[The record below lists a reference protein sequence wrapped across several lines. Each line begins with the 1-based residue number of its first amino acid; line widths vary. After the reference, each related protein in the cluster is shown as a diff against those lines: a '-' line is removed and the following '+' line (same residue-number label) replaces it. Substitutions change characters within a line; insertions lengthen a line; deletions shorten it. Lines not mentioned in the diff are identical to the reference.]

1 MKIQDYTK
9 MMAQIA
15 KVEEKR
21 EQYNYF
27 DAQLDAI
34 DCIAKPYEWNLAYQA
49 ERKAAKAVRKA
60 YKDFRNMIETSEE
73 LGHISEGYMMKKK
86 NDRDF
91 YLAVRWTVIEESR
104 HIHFEV
110 EHEYFN

>member
-27 DAQLDAI
+27 DAQMDAS
-34 DCIAKPYEWNLAYQA
+34 LAYQA
-49 ERKAAKAVRKA
+49 ERRAAKAVRKA

-86 NDRDF
+86 NDMDF